1 MQIRLF
7 KPEDTEQIAWLFHN
21 TVRNVNIKDYSK
33 RQIVIWSPEDVY
45 FRDWQAVCSS
55 KYTYVAEKDSRIIG
69 FGELETNGHIDCF
82 YVHHQHQRCGVGSE
96 IYRAI
101 EAKARELNLTRL
113 FTEASITAKAFFTSR
128 GFKVIKQQQVV
139 CRQEK
144 FVNYLV
150 VKVLD
155 Y

>member
-7 KPEDTEQIAWLFHN
+7 EPEDTEQIAWLFHN
-21 TVRNVNIKDYSK
+21 TVRKVSIKNYSK
-33 RQIVIWSPEDVY
+33 RQVAAWSPEDVY
-45 FRDWQAVCSS
+45 FRDWQTVCSNR
-55 KYTYVAEKDSRIIG
+55 YTYVAEDDNKIIG
-69 FGELETNGHIDCF
+69 FGELESNGHIDCF
-82 YVHHQHQRCGVGSE
+82 YVHHQHQRQGVGSE

-101 EAKARELNLTRL
+101 ETKARELNLAHL
-113 FTEASITAKAFFTSR
+113 YAEASITAKAFFINR
-128 GFKVIKQQQVV
+128 GFKVTRQQQVI

-144 FVNYLV
+144 FINYLV

>member
-7 KPEDTEQIAWLFHN
+7 EPKDTEQIAWLFHN
-21 TVRNVNIKDYSK
+21 TVRKVNIKDYSK
-33 RQIVIWSPEDVY
+33 RQVIAWSPEDIY

-55 KYTYVAEKDSRIIG
+55 RYTYVAEEDNKILG
-69 FGELETNGHIDCF
+69 FGKLEPNGHIDCF
-82 YVHHQHQRCGVGSE
+82 YVHYQHQKQGIGSA
-96 IYRAI
+96 IYQAI
-101 EAKARELNLTRL
+101 ETKARELNLTRL
-113 FTEASITAKAFFTSR
+113 FAEASITARAFFVSR
-128 GFKVIKQQQVV
+128 GFKVIKQQQII

-150 VKVLD
+150 VKILS